1 LLCQGAFTAATPSIY
16 RYNNLFHFII
26 NNKTLRI
33 IIINTIFLNR
43 YGKNRQLTFK
53 KLNKKQEN
61 ENYIVFIPK
70 IIIEYCTAS
79 QKQHIN

>member
-1 LLCQGAFTAATPSIY
+1 
-16 RYNNLFHFII
+16 
-26 NNKTLRI
+26 LRI